1 MIKVTTESG
10 NECFL
15 VFPIFQDEL
24 RECLRG
30 RIAHVTTTEEGGS
43 YEGEAARNYLEGFIV
58 PSGFDYCRV
67 CGRAVPPF
75 AEVDFH
81 RVSIPYCE
89 LHADVVTD
97 NELPF

>member
-1 MIKVTTESG
+1 MIKVKTESG

-15 VFPIFQDEL
+15 EFPVQQDEL

-30 RIAHVTTTEEGGS
+30 RIAEATTTEQGGP
-43 YEGEAARNYLEGFIV
+43 YHAEAAREYLEGFIV
-58 PSGFDYCRV
+58 PKGYDSCRV

-81 RVSIPYCE
+81 YCSSSVCE
-89 LHADVVTD
+89 LHADD
-97 NELPF
+97 IEDDQLPF